1 MQLRG
6 DTRGV
11 ERMNRKQIHQTP
23 QFLFFWCLV
32 GVPAL
37 VGPKAK
43 LTPGQLGVR
52 EKKPF
57 LWEKALCR
65 GAVISALL
73 NALARGCR
81 AQRKAHTALDFVTFL
96 LQGWDKAL
104 ENSVVHKL
112 QTWNTAGELQPG
124 NTNQPSLG
132 EFSLI
137 FNATC
142 KKNPQNIQKTK
153 TTLQPNAWRDEGGS
167 TRVIPNLSYGGRWV
181 PRLNIIK

>member
-23 QFLFFWCLV
+23 PPVF
-32 GVPAL
+32 AL
-37 VGPKAK
+37 LMLGGGASFGG
-43 LTPGQLGVR
+43 TPGQLGVR

-104 ENSVVHKL
+104 EDSVDHKL

-132 EFSLI
+132 ELSLI

-142 KKNPQNIQKTK
+142 KKKKKQPKTPK
-153 TTLQPNAWRDEGGS
+153 KPKQLFSQMLGEMREGAPGLFQTFLMDAGES
-167 TRVIPNLSYGGRWV
+167 PD
-181 PRLNIIK
+181 